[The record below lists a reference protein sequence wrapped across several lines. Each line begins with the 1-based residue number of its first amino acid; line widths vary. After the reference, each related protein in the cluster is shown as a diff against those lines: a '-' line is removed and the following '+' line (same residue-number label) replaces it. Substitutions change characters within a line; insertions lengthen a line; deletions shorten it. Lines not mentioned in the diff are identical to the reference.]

1 MHDYRGGPDW
11 AAWLEHSALAQAMR
25 GGVSLYP
32 AVETL
37 HILGFACLIGGIFV
51 FDLRLVGLGRG
62 IAPAALAA
70 IALPVAGG
78 GLAIAAAA
86 GSLLFVTEAVAYLH
100 NPLFLAK
107 QGLIL
112 LGLANLALFHWRFR
126 DGLRQWPAGAA
137 LPPAARVAGLV
148 SLAAWLAVLVC
159 GRAIAYV

>member
-1 MHDYRGGPDW
+1 MHDYRGGPEW

-51 FDLRLVGLGRG
+51 FDLRLLGLGRG

-70 IALPVAGG
+70 ITLPVAGG
-78 GLAIAAAA
+78 GLAVAAAA

-107 QGLIL
+107 QAAII
-112 LGLANLALFHWRFR
+112 LGLANIALFHWRFR
-126 DGLRQWPAGAA
+126 GGLRQWPAGTA
-137 LPPAARVAGLV
+137 LPRAARIAGLV
-148 SLAAWLAVLVC
+148 SLATWVAVLVC

>member
-1 MHDYRGGPDW
+1 MHEYRGGPEW

-37 HILGFACLIGGIFV
+37 HILGFACLLGAIFV
-51 FDLRLVGLGRG
+51 FDLRLMGLGRS

-78 GLAIAAAA
+78 GLAVAAAA
-86 GSLLFVTEAVAYLH
+86 GSLLFITEAVAYLQ
-100 NPLFLAK
+100 NPVFLAK
-107 QGLIL
+107 QALIL

-126 DGLRQWPAGAA
+126 DALRRWPPGLALPAGA
-137 LPPAARVAGLV
+137 RIAGLV
-148 SLAAWLAVLVC
+148 SLAAWVLVLIC
-159 GRAIAYV
+159 GRTIAYM